1 MELIYLYIEKFG
13 DFVQKQEL
21 PLSNNFDV
29 KMQDKK
35 LIVRKKHNHLKN
47 FYGKKI
53 NNISVFVGKNGSG
66 KTTVLDILGMT
77 RKDRLRTSVLG
88 KHVKD
93 EYLLLYYIGIDDDGN
108 DLFGIEVTGENV
120 LQNIITNYSHENDD
134 ERYDRSKTSI
144 GKIYKYENDIFISA
158 ERHFFDFKIDHEKLS
173 KLIKFAYI
181 GEPYRYSLRN
191 KQYGNYY
198 AWDGGYIAE
207 RNLLAQPSAY
217 HKYSTLV
224 KCINKDI
231 KGFDCDKAIVRFYDE
246 IDYQY
251 RTDKDDFAGYK
262 KIIGEIEEN
271 LYITSGIKVIRFAA
285 KENTQT
291 TEKVTYLLN
300 LYSRYIMDMIVNGLF
315 TSCIHNKKED
325 TSKGNPISFSIPEL
339 IEYVKTLGPC
349 HSSED
354 QLGNPTNFENELF
367 LIMELSKQLKSV
379 FKDNK
384 LEYLKL
390 LARYVCSRLHTTL
403 ENDEFRYIE
412 SFEKIIKY
420 LFDVPEVFFHSN
432 NVELIIDGKKNP
444 SLEKLL
450 EIYSH
455 YVLMH
460 AHDLHSD
467 MGIKFKIT
475 FELLSE
481 GEERFIDII
490 SKVTDSIDE
499 NEDTK
504 LLVLLLDEPDQS
516 LHPEWSRRFID
527 VITQAIDS
535 ISFEGNI
542 QLILS
547 THSPYLLSDILPTGI
562 LKFDRNSESRNL
574 KIFTSN
580 KNNQFSGL
588 GANIYDLMKQE
599 FFMNNTIGEFATKKI
614 NMYSKKIKALSK
626 NSENIQEIE
635 YFINQIGEPI
645 IKKALRKQL
654 ESEKQ
659 KLNIKENT
667 VELLELITNEQD
679 REKVRAYLQMIG
691 VQE

>member
-1 MELIYLYIEKFG
+1 M
-13 DFVQKQEL
+13 
-21 PLSNNFDV
+21 
-29 KMQDKK
+29 
-35 LIVRKKHNHLKN
+35 
-47 FYGKKI
+47 
-53 NNISVFVGKNGSG
+53 
-66 KTTVLDILGMT
+66 
-77 RKDRLRTSVLG
+77 
-88 KHVKD
+88 
-93 EYLLLYYIGIDDDGN
+93 
-108 DLFGIEVTGENV
+108 
-120 LQNIITNYSHENDD
+120 
-134 ERYDRSKTSI
+134 
-144 GKIYKYENDIFISA
+144 
-158 ERHFFDFKIDHEKLS
+158 
-173 KLIKFAYI
+173 
-181 GEPYRYSLRN
+181 
-191 KQYGNYY
+191 
-198 AWDGGYIAE
+198 
-207 RNLLAQPSAY
+207 
-217 HKYSTLV
+217 
-224 KCINKDI
+224 
-231 KGFDCDKAIVRFYDE
+231 
-246 IDYQY
+246 
-251 RTDKDDFAGYK
+251 
-262 KIIGEIEEN
+262 
-271 LYITSGIKVIRFAA
+271 
-285 KENTQT
+285 
-291 TEKVTYLLN
+291 LLN
-300 LYSRYIMDMIVNGLF
+300 CGVGD
-315 TSCIHNKKED
+315 
-325 TSKGNPISFSIPEL
+325 
-339 IEYVKTLGPC
+339 
-349 HSSED
+349 
-354 QLGNPTNFENELF
+354 
-367 LIMELSKQLKSV
+367 
-379 FKDNK
+379 
-384 LEYLKL
+384 
-390 LARYVCSRLHTTL
+390 
-403 ENDEFRYIE
+403 
-412 SFEKIIKY
+412 
-420 LFDVPEVFFHSN
+420 
-432 NVELIIDGKKNP
+432 
-444 SLEKLL
+444 
-450 EIYSH
+450 
-455 YVLMH
+455 LMH

>member
-1 MELIYLYIEKFG
+1 MYVVAYI
-13 DFVQKQEL
+13 
-21 PLSNNFDV
+21 
-29 KMQDKK
+29 
-35 LIVRKKHNHLKN
+35 
-47 FYGKKI
+47 
-53 NNISVFVGKNGSG
+53 
-66 KTTVLDILGMT
+66 
-77 RKDRLRTSVLG
+77 
-88 KHVKD
+88 
-93 EYLLLYYIGIDDDGN
+93 LLL
-108 DLFGIEVTGENV
+108 
-120 LQNIITNYSHENDD
+120 
-134 ERYDRSKTSI
+134 KMM
-144 GKIYKYENDIFISA
+144 
-158 ERHFFDFKIDHEKLS
+158 
-173 KLIKFAYI
+173 
-181 GEPYRYSLRN
+181 
-191 KQYGNYY
+191 
-198 AWDGGYIAE
+198 
-207 RNLLAQPSAY
+207 NL
-217 HKYSTLV
+217 
-224 KCINKDI
+224 
-231 KGFDCDKAIVRFYDE
+231 
-246 IDYQY
+246 
-251 RTDKDDFAGYK
+251 
-262 KIIGEIEEN
+262 
-271 LYITSGIKVIRFAA
+271 
-285 KENTQT
+285 
-291 TEKVTYLLN
+291 
-300 LYSRYIMDMIVNGLF
+300 
-315 TSCIHNKKED
+315 
-325 TSKGNPISFSIPEL
+325 
-339 IEYVKTLGPC
+339 
-349 HSSED
+349 
-354 QLGNPTNFENELF
+354 
-367 LIMELSKQLKSV
+367 
-379 FKDNK
+379 
-384 LEYLKL
+384 
-390 LARYVCSRLHTTL
+390 
-403 ENDEFRYIE
+403 YIE

-490 SKVTDSIDE
+490 SKVTDGIDE

-588 GANIYDLMKQE
+588 GANIYGLMKQE

-679 REKVRAYLQMIG
+679 CEKVRAYLPMIG